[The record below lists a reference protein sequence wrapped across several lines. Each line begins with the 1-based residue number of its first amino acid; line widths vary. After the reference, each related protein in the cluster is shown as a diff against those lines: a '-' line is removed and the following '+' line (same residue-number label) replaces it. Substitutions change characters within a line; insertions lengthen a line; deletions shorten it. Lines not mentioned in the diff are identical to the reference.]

1 MKTTVLQTTLIF
13 TLLLGGICLNAQVTE
28 TDKSMFW
35 ATAST
40 GTKLSKKVSLS
51 YEQLHSYDL
60 TKGRINFIQ
69 PSLGV
74 HYKPSKKWQ
83 LSFNY
88 IPTISIDENPNNQ
101 LLYHRVRVRARHYTR
116 VNKRFRMYNS
126 INAEHNFNQFS
137 KYQQRIYLRN
147 DFYYRN
153 NSLPWRLRPFIEQR
167 LYWYQG
173 GRDLQYY
180 SEDGAKLEK
189 VAPNGLHAYRGKIG
203 VKLYPI
209 KNLNFSLYLLK
220 QEEFNTSL
228 FGAKDINS
236 PNRKKNKIRRK
247 YYDYT
252 VFGLSA
258 TYRF

>member
-1 MKTTVLQTTLIF
+1 MKTTVIQTTFIF
-13 TLLLGGICLNAQVTE
+13 SLLLGSTCLKAQVTE
-28 TDKSMFW
+28 TDKKMLW
-35 ATAST
+35 VTTST
-40 GTKLSKKVSLS
+40 GTKLNDKFSLS

-60 TKGRINFIQ
+60 AKGRLNFIQ

-74 HYKPSKKWQ
+74 HYKPAKKLQ
-83 LSFNY
+83 LSLNY

-101 LLYHRVRVRARHYTR
+101 LVYHRVKGRARYYTR

-126 INAEHNFNQFS
+126 INVEHNFNQFS

-180 SEDGAKLEK
+180 GDDGTKLEK
-189 VAPNGLHAYRGKIG
+189 VPPNGLHAYRGKIG

-209 KNLNFSLYLLK
+209 KNMNLSLYLLK

-228 FGAKDINS
+228 FGTRDINS
-236 PNRKKNKIRRK
+236 LNRKKNKIRRK